1 MMRRPQAPE
10 MAMEPTASM
19 ALRAARKAGDLIV
32 RASDDMDRVGYKAKA
47 AADFVSEVDIAAEKE
62 ILYHLSK
69 TYPEHRFECEESGL
83 AGNEEAEYT
92 WGIDPLDGTT
102 NFLYDVPVFA
112 VSIALASAEAIELG
126 VVYECGRDELFSAYQ
141 GGGASLNG
149 QAIKVAEQKNLKDS
163 LLATGFP
170 YYDFKRMQEFNAFLA
185 KLYPSTRGLRRMGSA
200 ATDLAYV
207 ACGRFNAYFEYGL
220 SPWDVAAGILLVQ
233 EAGGKVSDFKG
244 ESNYL
249 FGSEIIASSS
259 NIYDEFTSLL
269 QEYLPSNA

>member
-1 MMRRPQAPE
+1 MQREELENILTSVEAI
-10 MAMEPTASM
+10 
-19 ALRAARKAGDLIV
+19 ALKAGRFILEQRQAV
-32 RASDDMDRVGYKAKA
+32 SSDMIETKSLNSL
-47 AADFVSEVDIAAEKE
+47 VSYVDKEAEKM
-62 ILYHLSK
+62 IVSALKDLV
-69 TYPEHRFECEESGL
+69 PGAGFIAEEGTSEKRG
-83 AGNEEAEYT
+83 EEYN
-92 WGIDPLDGTT
+92 WIIDPLDGTT

-141 GGGASLNG
+141 GGGARLNG
-149 QAIKVAEQKNLKDS
+149 QAIKLAEQKNLKDS

-170 YYDFKRMQEFNAFLA
+170 YYDFERMQEFNAFLA